1 MIRRP
6 PRSTLFPYT
15 TLFRSPSVLA
25 RPALVIVLLATAL
38 GMSTS
43 SQEARAPVT
52 IPTDTLRAHVQVLAG
67 EIGERN
73 TFRPQALRRA
83 AAYIEQAWR
92 DQGVRRDAA
101 GGRHGPGHVGELGNY

>member
-1 MIRRP
+1 
-6 PRSTLFPYT
+6 
-15 TLFRSPSVLA
+15 
-25 RPALVIVLLATAL
+25 
-38 GMSTS
+38 MSTS

-92 DQGVRRDAA
+92 GPGEARMRPGDAVGRGA
-101 GGRHGPGHVGELGNY
+101 GGQLAINRRGGGQPGHDILLRPPHECGARRP